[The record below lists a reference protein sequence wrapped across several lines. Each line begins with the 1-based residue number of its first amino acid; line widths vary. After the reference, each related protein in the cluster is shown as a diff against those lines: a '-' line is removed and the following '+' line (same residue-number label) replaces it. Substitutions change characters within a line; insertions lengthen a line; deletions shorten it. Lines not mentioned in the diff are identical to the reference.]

1 MFKKNKHLS
10 LRTRDNVETKG
21 GRRWADDSSRGN
33 RMARPKTLKTLDAR
47 TPEQWRRWLADHH
60 DSESEGWLVFHKR
73 HTGQAS
79 IAYEDAVDE
88 ALCFGWIDSL
98 VMRLDDARYARKFTP
113 RKADSKWSTSNRK
126 RYAQLKA
133 SGRLMPAG
141 LNRAPT
147 DRSGD
152 APRPSPAKL
161 PPYIQE
167 ALRNRPA
174 AWSYFQSLAP
184 SYRRLYIGWIDS
196 AKQQETKK
204 RRLEEAIRLLAAGK
218 KLGLK

>member
-1 MFKKNKHLS
+1 MRS
-10 LRTRDNVETKG
+10 
-21 GRRWADDSSRGN
+21 
-33 RMARPKTLKTLDAR
+33 KTLKTLDAR

-60 DSESEGWLVFHKR
+60 DSESEVWLVFHKR
-73 HTGQAS
+73 HTGRAS

-88 ALCFGWIDSL
+88 ALSFGWVDSL
-98 VMRLDDARYARKFTP
+98 IKRLDDARYARKFTP
-113 RKADSKWSTSNRK
+113 RKADSKWSTANRK

-152 APRPSPAKL
+152 APWPSPAKV
-161 PPYIQE
+161 PQYIQD
-167 ALRNRPA
+167 ALRNHPT
-174 AWSYFQSLAP
+174 AWSYFESLAP
-184 SYRRLYIGWIDS
+184 SYRRMYIGWIDS
-196 AKQQETKK
+196 AKQQETKM
-204 RRLEEAIRLLAAGK
+204 RRLQEAIRLLAAGK